1 MITLDGPIFNKESL
15 TRTLSKR
22 IRREG
27 VRRRPIET
35 LTVHPMIW
43 RPFRRVHWH
52 CSMIRGQEKRE
63 FSSLLDE
70 QCAPLSKEP
79 DERLLLWRPR
89 YVAFPTTMI
98 AEDDSV
104 PLIDDVES
112 SLVVILEG
120 ITSRRNSAQERE
132 KEMEKKVRRMQSD
145 MRAAVS
151 FLIPRTPAALRRED
165 QTVAERKGVQAVII
179 SSSIVTNCP
188 RTAVI
193 DDAVLGDRVYV
204 GTITAEY
211 RSIEGKSSRW
221 VFLETPGA
229 SSMKQAT
236 RSGSALTRLCRLN
249 DSCLDRVR
257 GSVNSGPS

>member
-1 MITLDGPIFNKESL
+1 
-15 TRTLSKR
+15 
-22 IRREG
+22 
-27 VRRRPIET
+27 
-35 LTVHPMIW
+35 
-43 RPFRRVHWH
+43 
-52 CSMIRGQEKRE
+52 MIRGQKKRV

-104 PLIDDVES
+104 LLIDDVES

-120 ITSRRNSAQERE
+120 IMSRRNSAQERE
-132 KEMEKKVRRMQSD
+132 KEMERKVRRMQSD

-165 QTVAERKGVQAVII
+165 ETVAERKGVQAVII

-188 RTAVI
+188 RTVVI
-193 DDAVLGDRVYV
+193 EDAVLGDRVYV

-221 VFLETPGA
+221 TFLETPEA
-229 SSMKQAT
+229 SSMGQAI

-257 GSVNSGPS
+257 GSIKSESS